1 MRAPQAKLNRDPP
14 FHWLGSTVIPVTAD
28 LQQQHLYCGS
38 CEKVQIDVHGGEVDD
53 RPRRY
58 GDVVE
63 SDYREIL
70 GNPQPGSTDRRQR
83 TESEYVVRAD

>member
-28 LQQQHLYCGS
+28 LQQQHLYCGC
-38 CEKVQIDVHGGEVDD
+38 CEKVQIDAHGGEVDD

-63 SDYREIL
+63 SDDREIL
-70 GNPQPGSTDRRQR
+70 GNP
-83 TESEYVVRAD
+83 